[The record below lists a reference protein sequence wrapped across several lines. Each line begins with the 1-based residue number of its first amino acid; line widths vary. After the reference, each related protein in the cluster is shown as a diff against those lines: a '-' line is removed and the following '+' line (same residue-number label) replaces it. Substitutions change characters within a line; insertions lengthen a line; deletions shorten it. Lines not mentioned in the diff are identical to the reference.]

1 MKGSALPMKKKKK
14 KKYLKKKYF
23 KKFQILFRLCHPE
36 ATPEWLQKIQP
47 IRSIQLARGII
58 YKNIL
63 FYYYIDYRYTWFNHD
78 YRGRTRILETTL
90 KLLTI
95 NFLQKFS

>member
-1 MKGSALPMKKKKK
+1 MSNFFRQVICRLPM
-14 KKYLKKKYF
+14 YVY
-23 KKFQILFRLCHPE
+23 KKFSPFGP
-36 ATPEWLQKIQP
+36 T
-47 IRSIQLARGII
+47 IQLARGII